1 MKPLA
6 VDLCCGKGGWTR
18 GLQAAGFRV
27 VGVDLA
33 HWPDYPGEYFVKQD
47 IRTLSG
53 AQFRGAALI
62 VASPPCEEFSYRSF
76 PFKRCRE
83 VGPPDLGIELFRA
96 CERIGQEAGVPYVI
110 ENVRGA
116 RKWVG
121 PAQMHLGPFYLWGTG
136 IPALWPVELRKVVK
150 GFTRSDTKKPGS
162 RQAYLRRA
170 CDGRRY
176 KADPKDDKA
185 GMGNMS
191 YLRQT
196 GAAFDEM
203 ERADRPSRG
212 QRHGDF
218 AMGEQAQWG
227 SSSTRRKEWSAT
239 IAMIPFELA
248 RTVGECHYPVQRCDT

>member
-1 MKPLA
+1 MASEPRKPLA

-27 VGVDLA
+27 VGVDLV
-33 HWPDYPGEYFVKQD
+33 HWSDYPGEYFIKQD
-47 IRTLSG
+47 IRTLTG

-83 VGPPDLGIELFRA
+83 MGPPELGMELFRA

-150 GFTRSDTKKPGS
+150 GFTRASPPG
-162 RQAYLRRA
+162 QASNQTS
-170 CDGRRY
+170 GRR
-176 KADPKDDKA
+176 
-185 GMGNMS
+185 MGKTNPQDLWRNRNGS
-191 YLRQT
+191 CDSRRYYAENYRENLLGWASGGRQY
-196 GAAFDEM
+196 A
-203 ERADRPSRG
+203 
-212 QRHGDF
+212 
-218 AMGEQAQWG
+218 
-227 SSSTRRKEWSAT
+227 SSSQRRKEWSAT

-248 RTVGECHYPVQRCDT
+248 RTVGACHYPREGAR